1 MLSGHAREA
10 CRGSV
15 GRDARFHLR
24 QCCRGGRAPT
34 GAWWP
39 RPNEK
44 LLAASADAVMADVM
58 DNDPPLVAPFAD
70 RLEDG
75 TMAYVAVTVVAA
87 PCLGVDRE
95 MTTGDRPAV
104 WVAQS

>member
-1 MLSGHAREA
+1 
-10 CRGSV
+10 
-15 GRDARFHLR
+15 
-24 QCCRGGRAPT
+24 
-34 GAWWP
+34 
-39 RPNEK
+39 
-44 LLAASADAVMADVM
+44 MADVM

-95 MTTGDRPAV
+95 MTTRDRPAV

>member
-1 MLSGHAREA
+1 
-10 CRGSV
+10 
-15 GRDARFHLR
+15 
-24 QCCRGGRAPT
+24 
-34 GAWWP
+34 
-39 RPNEK
+39 
-44 LLAASADAVMADVM
+44 MADVM